1 MTRAEE
7 NVSQTSLH
15 HARLDWNEAG
25 TPVSSEFGDVY
36 FSNDNGLSET
46 RYVFLQQNRLPARFS
61 HHDSDNFV
69 IGETGF
75 GTGLNF
81 LATMAA
87 FLEQGSDP
95 ERCARLHFISFE
107 KYPLTQADLGKAL
120 GAWPE
125 LASLS
130 QALIEQW
137 PLPIEGCHRLQF
149 AEGRVRLDLWFG
161 DIKDTL
167 PLVPQGPHGLVDAWY
182 LDGFSPA
189 KNPEMWTQ
197 ELFDGLARLAR
208 PAATISTFTCAGF
221 VRRGLIAAGFGAKKV
236 KGHGSKREMLAGM
249 REGKMP
255 EPTIA
260 PWYARTEANSTGEV
274 LIIGGGIASAMAAL
288 SLVERGRAVTLL
300 CEGDEPATG
309 ASGNR
314 QGALYPLLN
323 GEHDALSRF
332 YALAFGY
339 ARNRLLALAR
349 HHAIAFGLGE
359 DSDKGSQGGVVQLG
373 YDDKS
378 AAKLAKM
385 SQGPF
390 PPALMRPLDAAEV
403 EQRSGLPCGHGGVI
417 YPLGGWLCP
426 ADLTRAA
433 LAEAQATGLLRLEY
447 GAEITALSELEG
459 GWRVESREGRHWQAP
474 TLVVAAG
481 HQLPALLPF
490 AELPLYPVRG
500 QVSHVPTTASL
511 SRLKTVLCYDGYLT
525 PAHNGAHC
533 IGASY
538 GRNQSGTDYSP
549 EEQAQ
554 NQSRLQACL
563 PEAVWPSEVDVSGG
577 EARVG
582 VRCASRDH
590 LPVAGPVVRLAQLE
604 EHYAHLR
611 TRQADAAPLPLHPG
625 LFVLGA
631 LGSRGLCSAP
641 LCGEL
646 VASEICGD
654 PLPLPTDLLEALHPA
669 RYWVRKLL
677 KGKPLRG

>member
-1 MTRAEE
+1 M
-7 NVSQTSLH
+7 SQTSLH

-46 RYVFLQQNRLPARFS
+46 RYVFLQQNRLPERFS
-61 HHDSDNFV
+61 HHDSDSFV

-81 LATMAA
+81 LATMAV
-87 FLEQGSDP
+87 FLEQAPLSGNGS
-95 ERCARLHFISFE
+95 RLHFISVE
-107 KYPLTQADLGKAL
+107 KYPLTQADLRKAL
-120 GAWPE
+120 AAWPE
-125 LASLS
+125 LAPLS
-130 QALIEQW
+130 QPLIDQW
-137 PLPIEGCHRLQF
+137 PLPVSGCHRLLF
-149 AEGRVRLDLWFG
+149 ADGRIRLDLWFG
-161 DIKDTL
+161 DIKEML
-167 PLVPQGPHGLVDAWY
+167 PQVPHPATGLVDAWY

-197 ELFDGLARLAR
+197 DLFDDLARLAR
-208 PAATISTFTCAGF
+208 PDATLSTFTCAGF
-221 VRRGLIAAGFGAKKV
+221 VRRGLIAAGFAMKKV
-236 KGHGSKREMLAGM
+236 KGHGSKREMLAGV
-249 REGKMP
+249 REGKVP
-255 EPTIA
+255 QQSIA
-260 PWYARTEANSTGEV
+260 PWYARPTGREGEV
-274 LIIGGGIASAMAAL
+274 LIIGGGIASAMTAL
-288 SLVERGRAVTLL
+288 SLVERGRHVTLL
-300 CEGDEPATG
+300 CEDGAPASG

-332 YALAFGY
+332 YSLAFGF
-339 ARNRLLALAR
+339 ARNRLLALAK
-349 HHAIAFGLGE
+349 HHPVAFSLC
-359 DSDKGSQGGVVQLG
+359 GVTQLG

-390 PPALMRPLDAAEV
+390 PPELMHPLSAAEV
-403 EQRSGLPCGHGGVI
+403 EQVVGLPCDADGVS

-433 LAEAQATGLLRLEY
+433 IREAQASGRLEVVFNAAVTRI
-447 GAEITALSELEG
+447 AEEAD
-459 GWRVESREGRHWQAP
+459 GWHLESRDGRQWRAP
-474 TLVVAAG
+474 NLVVAAG

-500 QVSHVPTTASL
+500 QVSHVPTTAGL
-511 SRLKTVLCYDGYLT
+511 SQLKTVLCYDGYLT

-538 GRNQSGTDYSP
+538 GRNQTDLAYRTD
-549 EEQAQ
+549 EQEQ
-554 NQSRLQACL
+554 NRARLQACV
-563 PEAVWPSEVDVSGG
+563 PQQRWPAEVDVSGAQ
-577 EARVG
+577 ARIG

-590 LPVAGPVVRLAQLE
+590 LPVAGPVARLAAL
-604 EHYAHLR
+604 
-611 TRQADAAPLPLHPG
+611 ADHDVHAPADQQSALPLHAG
-625 LFVLGA
+625 LYVLGA

-654 PLPLPTDLLEALHPA
+654 PLPLAADLLEALHPA
-669 RYWVRKLL
+669 RYWVRRLRR
-677 KGKPLRG
+677 GKPLRD

>member
-1 MTRAEE
+1 M
-7 NVSQTSLH
+7 SQTSLH

-46 RYVFLQQNRLPARFS
+46 RYVFLQQNRLPERFS
-61 HHDSDNFV
+61 HHDSDSFV

-87 FLEQGSDP
+87 FLEQAPLSGNGS
-95 ERCARLHFISFE
+95 RLHFISVE
-107 KYPLTQADLGKAL
+107 KYPLTQADLRKAL
-120 GAWPE
+120 AAWPE
-125 LASLS
+125 LAPLS
-130 QALIEQW
+130 QPLIDQW
-137 PLPIEGCHRLQF
+137 PLPVSGCHRLLF
-149 AEGRVRLDLWFG
+149 ADGRIRLDLWFG
-161 DIKDTL
+161 DIKEML
-167 PLVPQGPHGLVDAWY
+167 PQVPHPATGLVDAWY

-197 ELFDGLARLAR
+197 DLFDDLARLAR
-208 PAATISTFTCAGF
+208 PDATLSTFTCAGF
-221 VRRGLIAAGFGAKKV
+221 VRRGLIAAGFAMKKV
-236 KGHGSKREMLAGM
+236 KGHGSKREMLAGV
-249 REGKMP
+249 REGKVP
-255 EPTIA
+255 QQSIA
-260 PWYARTEANSTGEV
+260 PWYARPAGREGEV
-274 LIIGGGIASAMAAL
+274 LLIGGGIASAMTAL
-288 SLVERGRAVTLL
+288 SLVERGRHVTLL
-300 CEGDEPATG
+300 CEDGEPASG

-332 YALAFGY
+332 YSLAFGF
-339 ARNRLLALAR
+339 ARNRLLALAK
-349 HHAIAFGLGE
+349 HHPVAFSLC
-359 DSDKGSQGGVVQLG
+359 GVTQLG

-390 PPALMRPLDAAEV
+390 PPELMHPLSAAEV
-403 EQRSGLPCGHGGVI
+403 EQVVGLPCDADGVS

-433 LAEAQATGLLRLEY
+433 IREAQASGRLEVVFNAAATHI
-447 GAEITALSELEG
+447 AEQDG
-459 GWRVESREGRHWQAP
+459 GWRVESRDGRQWRAP
-474 TLVVAAG
+474 NLVVAAG

-500 QVSHVPTTASL
+500 QVSHVPTTAGL
-511 SRLKTVLCYDGYLT
+511 SQLKTVLCYDGYLT

-538 GRNQSGTDYSP
+538 GRNQTDLAYRAD
-549 EEQAQ
+549 EQDQ
-554 NQSRLQACL
+554 NRARMQACV
-563 PEAVWPSEVDVSGG
+563 PQQRWPAEVDVSGAQ
-577 EARVG
+577 ARIG

-590 LPVAGPVVRLAQLE
+590 LPVAGPVARLAAL
-604 EHYAHLR
+604 
-611 TRQADAAPLPLHPG
+611 ADHDVNAPADQQSALPLHAG
-625 LFVLGA
+625 LYVLGA

-646 VASEICGD
+646 VASEICGE
-654 PLPLPTDLLEALHPA
+654 PLPLAADLLEALHPA
-669 RYWVRKLL
+669 RYWVRRLRR
-677 KGKPLRG
+677 GKPLRD

>member
-46 RYVFLQQNRLPARFS
+46 RYVFLQQNRLPERFS
-61 HHDSDNFV
+61 HHDSDSFV

-87 FLEQGSDP
+87 FLEQAPLSGNGS
-95 ERCARLHFISFE
+95 RLHFISVE
-107 KYPLTQADLGKAL
+107 KYPLTQADLRKAL
-120 GAWPE
+120 AAWPE
-125 LASLS
+125 LAPLS
-130 QALIEQW
+130 QPLIDQW
-137 PLPIEGCHRLQF
+137 PLPVSGCHRLLF
-149 AEGRVRLDLWFG
+149 ADGRIRLDLWFG
-161 DIKDTL
+161 DIKEML
-167 PLVPQGPHGLVDAWY
+167 PQVPHPATGLVDAWY

-197 ELFDGLARLAR
+197 DLFDDLARLAR
-208 PAATISTFTCAGF
+208 PDATLSTFTCAGF
-221 VRRGLIAAGFGAKKV
+221 VRRGLIAAGFAMKKV
-236 KGHGSKREMLAGM
+236 KGHGSKREMLAGV
-249 REGKMP
+249 REGKVP
-255 EPTIA
+255 QQSIA
-260 PWYARTEANSTGEV
+260 PWYARPAGREGEV
-274 LIIGGGIASAMAAL
+274 LIIGGGIASAMTAL
-288 SLVERGRAVTLL
+288 SLVERGRHVTLL
-300 CEGDEPATG
+300 CEDGEPASG

-332 YALAFGY
+332 YSLAFGF
-339 ARNRLLALAR
+339 ARNRLLALAK
-349 HHAIAFGLGE
+349 HHPVAFSLC
-359 DSDKGSQGGVVQLG
+359 GVTQLG

-390 PPALMRPLDAAEV
+390 PPELMHPLSAAEV
-403 EQRSGLPCGHGGVI
+403 EQVVGLPCDADGVS

-433 LAEAQATGLLRLEY
+433 IREAQASGRLEVVFNAAVNRI
-447 GAEITALSELEG
+447 AEEVD
-459 GWRVESREGRHWQAP
+459 GWRVESQDGRAWQAP
-474 TLVVAAG
+474 NLVVAAG
-481 HQLPALLPF
+481 HKLPALLPF

-500 QVSHVPTTASL
+500 QVSHVPTTARL
-511 SRLKTVLCYDGYLT
+511 SQLRTVLCYDGYLT

-538 GRNQSGTDYSP
+538 GRNQTDLAYRAD
-549 EEQAQ
+549 EQDQ
-554 NQSRLQACL
+554 NRARLQACV
-563 PEAVWPSEVDVSGG
+563 PQQRWPAEVDVSGAQ
-577 EARVG
+577 ARVG

-590 LPVAGPVVRLAQLE
+590 LPVAGPVVRLAALVD
-604 EHYAHLR
+604 HDVNAP
-611 TRQADAAPLPLHPG
+611 ADQQSALPLHAG
-625 LFVLGA
+625 LYVLGA

-654 PLPLPTDLLEALHPA
+654 PLPLAADLLEALHPA
-669 RYWVRKLL
+669 RYWVRRLRR
-677 KGKPLRG
+677 GKPLRD

>member
-1 MTRAEE
+1 M
-7 NVSQTSLH
+7 SQTSLH

-46 RYVFLQQNRLPARFS
+46 RYVFLQQNRLPERFS
-61 HHDSDNFV
+61 HHDSDSFV

-87 FLEQGSDP
+87 FLEQAPLSGNGS
-95 ERCARLHFISFE
+95 RLHFISVE
-107 KYPLTQADLGKAL
+107 KYPLTQADLRKAL
-120 GAWPE
+120 AAWPE
-125 LASLS
+125 LAPLS
-130 QALIEQW
+130 QPLIDQW
-137 PLPIEGCHRLQF
+137 PLPVSGCHRLLF
-149 AEGRVRLDLWFG
+149 ADGRIRLDLWFG
-161 DIKDTL
+161 DIKEML
-167 PLVPQGPHGLVDAWY
+167 PQVPHPATGLVDAWY

-197 ELFDGLARLAR
+197 DLFDDLARLAR
-208 PAATISTFTCAGF
+208 PDATLSTFTCAGF
-221 VRRGLIAAGFGAKKV
+221 VRRGLIAAGFAMKKV
-236 KGHGSKREMLAGM
+236 KGHGSKREMLAGV
-249 REGKMP
+249 REGKVP
-255 EPTIA
+255 QQSIA
-260 PWYARTEANSTGEV
+260 PWYARPAGREGEV
-274 LIIGGGIASAMAAL
+274 LIIGGGIASAMTAL
-288 SLVERGRAVTLL
+288 SLVERGRHVTLL
-300 CEGDEPATG
+300 CEDGEPASG

-332 YALAFGY
+332 YSLAFGF
-339 ARNRLLALAR
+339 ARNRLLALAK
-349 HHAIAFGLGE
+349 HHPVAFSLC
-359 DSDKGSQGGVVQLG
+359 GVTQLG

-390 PPALMRPLDAAEV
+390 PPELMHPLSAAEV
-403 EQRSGLPCGHGGVI
+403 EQVVGLPCDADGVS

-433 LAEAQATGLLRLEY
+433 IREAQASGRLEVVFNAAATHI
-447 GAEITALSELEG
+447 AEQDG
-459 GWRVESREGRHWQAP
+459 GWRVESRDGRQWRAP
-474 TLVVAAG
+474 NLVVAAG

-500 QVSHVPTTASL
+500 QVSHVPTTAGL
-511 SRLKTVLCYDGYLT
+511 SQLKTVLCYDGYLT

-538 GRNQSGTDYSP
+538 GRNQTDLAYRTD
-549 EEQAQ
+549 EQEQ
-554 NQSRLQACL
+554 NRARLQACV
-563 PEAVWPSEVDVSGG
+563 PQQRWPAEVDVSGAQ
-577 EARVG
+577 ARVG

-590 LPVAGPVVRLAQLE
+590 LPVAGPVARLAAL
-604 EHYAHLR
+604 
-611 TRQADAAPLPLHPG
+611 ADHDVNAPADQQSALPLHAG
-625 LFVLGA
+625 LYVLGA

-646 VASEICGD
+646 VASEICGE
-654 PLPLPTDLLEALHPA
+654 PLPLAADLLEALHPA

-677 KGKPLRG
+677 KGKALA

>member
-1 MTRAEE
+1 M
-7 NVSQTSLH
+7 SQTSLH

-46 RYVFLQQNRLPARFS
+46 RYVFLQQNRLPERFS
-61 HHDSDNFV
+61 HHDSDSFV

-87 FLEQGSDP
+87 FLEQAPLSGNGS
-95 ERCARLHFISFE
+95 RLHFISVE
-107 KYPLTQADLGKAL
+107 KYPLTQADLRKAL
-120 GAWPE
+120 AAWPE
-125 LASLS
+125 LAPLS
-130 QALIEQW
+130 QDLIDQW
-137 PLPIEGCHRLQF
+137 PLPVSGCHRLLF
-149 AEGRVRLDLWFG
+149 ADGRIRLDLWFG
-161 DIKDTL
+161 DIKEML
-167 PLVPQGPHGLVDAWY
+167 PQVPHPATGLVDAWY

-197 ELFDGLARLAR
+197 DLFDDLARLAR
-208 PAATISTFTCAGF
+208 PDATLSTFTCAGF
-221 VRRGLIAAGFGAKKV
+221 VRRGLIAAGFAMKKV
-236 KGHGSKREMLAGM
+236 KGHGSKREMLAGV
-249 REGKMP
+249 REGKVP
-255 EPTIA
+255 QQSIA
-260 PWYARTEANSTGEV
+260 PWYARPTGREGEV
-274 LIIGGGIASAMAAL
+274 LIIGGGIASAMTAL
-288 SLVERGRAVTLL
+288 SLVERGRHVTLL
-300 CEGDEPATG
+300 CEDGEPASG

-332 YALAFGY
+332 YSLAFGF
-339 ARNRLLALAR
+339 ARNRLLALAK
-349 HHAIAFGLGE
+349 HHPVAFSLC
-359 DSDKGSQGGVVQLG
+359 GVTQLG

-390 PPALMRPLDAAEV
+390 PPELMHPLSAAEV
-403 EQRSGLPCGHGGVI
+403 EQVVGLPCDADGVS

-433 LAEAQATGLLRLEY
+433 IREAQASGRLEVVFNAAVTRI
-447 GAEITALSELEG
+447 AEEAD
-459 GWRVESREGRHWQAP
+459 GWHLESRDGRAWQAP
-474 TLVVAAG
+474 NLVVTAG
-481 HQLPALLPF
+481 HKLPALLPF

-500 QVSHVPTTASL
+500 QVSHVPTTAGL
-511 SRLKTVLCYDGYLT
+511 SQLKTVLCYDGYLT

-538 GRNQSGTDYSP
+538 GRNQTDLAYRAD
-549 EEQAQ
+549 EQDQ
-554 NQSRLQACL
+554 NRARLQACV
-563 PEAVWPSEVDVSGG
+563 PQQRWPAEVDVSGAQ
-577 EARVG
+577 ARIG

-590 LPVAGPVVRLAQLE
+590 LPVAGPVARLAAL
-604 EHYAHLR
+604 
-611 TRQADAAPLPLHPG
+611 ADHDVHAPADQQSALPLHAG
-625 LFVLGA
+625 LYVLGA

-654 PLPLPTDLLEALHPA
+654 PLPLAADLLEALHPA
-669 RYWVRKLL
+669 RYWVRRLRR
-677 KGKPLRG
+677 GKPLRD

>member
-46 RYVFLQQNRLPARFS
+46 RYVFLQQNRLPERFS
-61 HHDSDNFV
+61 HHDSDSFV

-87 FLEQGSDP
+87 FLEQAPLSGNGS
-95 ERCARLHFISFE
+95 RLHFISVE
-107 KYPLTQADLGKAL
+107 KYPLTQADLRKAL
-120 GAWPE
+120 AAWPE
-125 LASLS
+125 LAPLS
-130 QALIEQW
+130 QPLIDQW
-137 PLPIEGCHRLQF
+137 PLPVSGCHRLLF
-149 AEGRVRLDLWFG
+149 ADGRIRLDLWFG
-161 DIKDTL
+161 DIKEML
-167 PLVPQGPHGLVDAWY
+167 PQVPHPATGLVDAWY

-197 ELFDGLARLAR
+197 DLFDDLARLAR
-208 PAATISTFTCAGF
+208 PDATLSTFTCAGF
-221 VRRGLIAAGFGAKKV
+221 VRRGLIAAGFAMKKV
-236 KGHGSKREMLAGM
+236 KGHGSKREMLAGV
-249 REGKMP
+249 REGKVP
-255 EPTIA
+255 QQSIA
-260 PWYARTEANSTGEV
+260 PWYARPAGREGEV
-274 LIIGGGIASAMAAL
+274 LLIGGGIASAMTAL
-288 SLVERGRAVTLL
+288 SLVERGRHVTLL
-300 CEGDEPATG
+300 CEDGEPASG

-332 YALAFGY
+332 YSLAFGF
-339 ARNRLLALAR
+339 ARNRLLALAK
-349 HHAIAFGLGE
+349 HHPVAFSLC
-359 DSDKGSQGGVVQLG
+359 GVTQLG

-390 PPALMRPLDAAEV
+390 PPELMHPLSAAEV
-403 EQRSGLPCGHGGVI
+403 EQVVGLPCDADGVS

-433 LAEAQATGLLRLEY
+433 IREAQASGRLEVVFNATVTRI
-447 GAEITALSELEG
+447 AEEAD
-459 GWRVESREGRHWQAP
+459 GWHLESRDGRQWHAP
-474 TLVVAAG
+474 NLVVAAG
-481 HQLPALLPF
+481 HQLPTLLPF

-500 QVSHVPTTASL
+500 QVSHVPTTAGL
-511 SRLKTVLCYDGYLT
+511 SQLKSVLCYDGYLT

-538 GRNQSGTDYSP
+538 GRNQTDLAYRTD
-549 EEQAQ
+549 EQEQ
-554 NQSRLQACL
+554 NRARLQACV
-563 PEAVWPSEVDVSGG
+563 PQQRWPAEVDVSSAQ
-577 EARVG
+577 ARIG

-590 LPVAGPVVRLAQLE
+590 LPVAGPVARLAAL
-604 EHYAHLR
+604 
-611 TRQADAAPLPLHPG
+611 ADHDVNASADQQSALPLHSG
-625 LFVLGA
+625 LYVLGA

-654 PLPLPTDLLEALHPA
+654 PLPLASDLLEALHPA
-669 RYWVRKLL
+669 RYWVRRLRR
-677 KGKPLRG
+677 GKPLRD

>member
-1 MTRAEE
+1 
-7 NVSQTSLH
+7 
-15 HARLDWNEAG
+15 LDWNEAG

-46 RYVFLQQNRLPARFS
+46 CYVFLQQNRLPERFS
-61 HHDSDNFV
+61 HHDSDSFV

-87 FLEQGSDP
+87 FLEQAPLSGNGS
-95 ERCARLHFISFE
+95 RLHFISVE
-107 KYPLTQADLGKAL
+107 KYPLTQADLCKAL
-120 GAWPE
+120 AAWPE
-125 LASLS
+125 LSHLS
-130 QALIEQW
+130 QDLIDQW
-137 PLPIEGCHRLQF
+137 PLPVSGCHRLLF
-149 AEGRVRLDLWFG
+149 ADGRIRLDLWFG
-161 DIKDTL
+161 DIKEML
-167 PLVPQGPHGLVDAWY
+167 PQVPHPATGLVDAWY

-197 ELFDGLARLAR
+197 DLFDDLARLAR
-208 PAATISTFTCAGF
+208 PDATLSTFTCAGF
-221 VRRGLIAAGFGAKKV
+221 VRRGLIAAGFAMKKV
-236 KGHGSKREMLAGM
+236 KGHGSKREMLAGV
-249 REGKMP
+249 REGKVP
-255 EPTIA
+255 QQSIA
-260 PWYARTEANSTGEV
+260 PWYARPAGREGEV
-274 LIIGGGIASAMAAL
+274 LIIGGGIASAMTAL
-288 SLVERGRAVTLL
+288 SLVERGRHVTLL
-300 CEGDEPATG
+300 CEDGEPASG

-332 YALAFGY
+332 YSLAFGF
-339 ARNRLLALAR
+339 ARNRLLALAK
-349 HHAIAFGLGE
+349 HHPVAFSLC
-359 DSDKGSQGGVVQLG
+359 GVTQLG

-390 PPALMRPLDAAEV
+390 PPELMHPLSAAEV
-403 EQRSGLPCGHGGVI
+403 EQVVGLPCDADGVS

-433 LAEAQATGLLRLEY
+433 IREAQASGRLEVVFNAAATHI
-447 GAEITALSELEG
+447 AEQDG
-459 GWRVESREGRHWQAP
+459 GWRVESRDGRQWHAP
-474 TLVVAAG
+474 NLVVAAG
-481 HQLPALLPF
+481 HQLPTLLPF

-500 QVSHVPTTASL
+500 QVSHVPTTAGL
-511 SRLKTVLCYDGYLT
+511 SQLKTVLCYDGYLT

-538 GRNQSGTDYSP
+538 GRNQTDLAYRTD
-549 EEQAQ
+549 EQEQ
-554 NQSRLQACL
+554 NRARLQACV
-563 PEAVWPSEVDVSGG
+563 PQQRWPAEVDVSGAQ
-577 EARVG
+577 ARVG

-590 LPVAGPVVRLAQLE
+590 LPVAGPVARLAAL
-604 EHYAHLR
+604 
-611 TRQADAAPLPLHPG
+611 ADHDVNAPADQQSALPLHAG
-625 LFVLGA
+625 LYVLGA

-654 PLPLPTDLLEALHPA
+654 PLPLAADLLEALHPA
-669 RYWVRKLL
+669 RYWVRRLRR
-677 KGKPLRG
+677 GKPLRD

>member
-25 TPVSSEFGDVY
+25 TPVSSDFGDVY

-61 HHDSDNFV
+61 HHDSDSFV

-87 FLEQGSDP
+87 FLEQAPQTGNGA
-95 ERCARLHFISFE
+95 CLHFISFE
-107 KYPLTQADLGKAL
+107 KYPLTQRDLSKAL
-120 GAWPE
+120 AAWPE
-125 LASLS
+125 LAPLS
-130 QALIEQW
+130 QDLIAQW
-137 PLPIEGCHRLQF
+137 PQPVQGCHRLQF
-149 AEGRVRLDLWFG
+149 AKGRIRLDLWFG
-161 DIKDTL
+161 DIKEML
-167 PLVPQGPHGLVDAWY
+167 PQVPHQEGGLVDAWY

-197 ELFDGLARLAR
+197 ALFDGLARLAR
-208 PAATISTFTCAGF
+208 PDASIATFTCAGF
-221 VRRGLIAAGFGAKKV
+221 VRRGLIAAGFAMKKV
-236 KGHGSKREMLAGM
+236 KGHGSKREMLIGD
-249 REGKMP
+249 RTDKQP
-255 EPTIA
+255 VQTIA
-260 PWYARTEANSTGEV
+260 PWYARPAGPDGEV
-274 LIIGGGIASAMAAL
+274 LIIGGGIASAMTAL
-288 SLVERGRAVTLL
+288 SLVERGRKVTLL
-300 CEGDEPATG
+300 CEGREPATG

-332 YALAFGY
+332 YSLAFGY
-339 ARNRLLALAR
+339 ARQRLLALAER
-349 HHAIAFGLGE
+349 HPIAFGLC
-359 DSDKGSQGGVVQLG
+359 GVVQLG

-378 AAKLAKM
+378 SAKLAKM
-385 SQGPF
+385 GQGPF
-390 PPALMRPLDAAEV
+390 PPELMHSLSATEAE
-403 EQRSGLPCGHGGVI
+403 RIAGLPSGHGGVS

-433 LAEAQATGLLRLEY
+433 IREAQASGLLQVEY
-447 GAEITALSELEG
+447 DTPITTIDERAD
-459 GWRVESREGRHWQAP
+459 GWRVESDTRRHWQAP

-525 PAHNGAHC
+525 PAHNHQHC

-538 GRNQSGTDYSP
+538 GRNQNSLEFRA
-549 EEQAQ
+549 EEQQQ
-554 NQSRLQACL
+554 NQARLQACL
-563 PEAVWPSEVDVSGG
+563 PDQSWPAEVDISGN

-590 LPVAGPVVRLAQLE
+590 LPVVGPIARLANLADHYVQLQ
-604 EHYAHLR
+604 R
-611 TRQADAAPLPLHPG
+611 DQQNAAPLPLHPG
-625 LFVLGA
+625 LYVLGA

-646 VASEICGD
+646 LASEICGD
-654 PLPLPTDLLEALHPA
+654 PLPLSADLLEALHPA

-677 KGKPLRG
+677 KGKPLN

>member
-25 TPVSSEFGDVY
+25 TPVSSDFGDVY

-61 HHDSDNFV
+61 HHDSDSFV

-87 FLEQGSDP
+87 FLEQAPQSGNGS
-95 ERCARLHFISFE
+95 RLHFISFE
-107 KYPLTQADLGKAL
+107 KYPLTQRDLSKAL
-120 GAWPE
+120 AAWPE
-125 LASLS
+125 LAPLS
-130 QALIEQW
+130 QDLIAQW
-137 PLPIEGCHRLQF
+137 PQPVQGCHRLQF
-149 AEGRVRLDLWFG
+149 AKGRIRLDLWFG
-161 DIKDTL
+161 DIKEML
-167 PLVPQGPHGLVDAWY
+167 PQVPHREGGLVDAWY

-197 ELFDGLARLAR
+197 ALFDGLARLAR
-208 PAATISTFTCAGF
+208 PDASIATFTCAGF
-221 VRRGLIAAGFGAKKV
+221 VRRGLIAAGFAMKKV
-236 KGHGSKREMLAGM
+236 KGHGSKREMLIGD
-249 REGKMP
+249 RTDKQP
-255 EPTIA
+255 VQTIA
-260 PWYARTEANSTGEV
+260 PWYARPAGPDGEV
-274 LIIGGGIASAMAAL
+274 LIIGGGIASAMTAL
-288 SLVERGRAVTLL
+288 SLVERGRRVTLL
-300 CEGDEPATG
+300 CEGREPATG

-332 YALAFGY
+332 YSLAFGY
-339 ARNRLLALAR
+339 ARQRLLALAER
-349 HHAIAFGLGE
+349 HPIAFDLC
-359 DSDKGSQGGVVQLG
+359 GVVQLG

-378 AAKLAKM
+378 SAKLAKM
-385 SQGPF
+385 GQGPF
-390 PPALMRPLDAAEV
+390 PPELMHSLSATEAE
-403 EQRSGLPCGHGGVI
+403 RIAGLPSGHGGVS

-433 LAEAQATGLLRLEY
+433 IREAQASGLLQVEY
-447 GAEITALSELEG
+447 DTPITTIDERAD
-459 GWRVESREGRHWQAP
+459 GWRVESDTGRQWQAP

-525 PAHNGAHC
+525 PAHNHQHC

-538 GRNQSGTDYSP
+538 GRNQNSLEFRA
-549 EEQAQ
+549 EEQQQ
-554 NQSRLQACL
+554 NQARLQACL
-563 PEAVWPSEVDVSGG
+563 PDQSWPAEVDISGN

-590 LPVAGPVVRLAQLE
+590 LPVVGPIARLANLTD
-604 EHYAHLR
+604 HYAQLQR
-611 TRQADAAPLPLHPG
+611 DQQNAAPLPLHPG
-625 LFVLGA
+625 LYVLGA

-646 VASEICGD
+646 LASEICGD
-654 PLPLPTDLLEALHPA
+654 PLPLSADLLEALHPA

-677 KGKPLRG
+677 KGKPLN

>member
-1 MTRAEE
+1 M
-7 NVSQTSLH
+7 SQTSLH

-46 RYVFLQQNRLPARFS
+46 RYVFLQQNRLPERFS
-61 HHDSDNFV
+61 HHDSDSFV

-81 LATMAA
+81 LATMAV
-87 FLEQGSDP
+87 FLEQAPLSGNGS
-95 ERCARLHFISFE
+95 RLHFISVE
-107 KYPLTQADLGKAL
+107 KYPLTQADLRKAL
-120 GAWPE
+120 AAWPE
-125 LASLS
+125 LAPLS
-130 QALIEQW
+130 QPLIDQW
-137 PLPIEGCHRLQF
+137 PLPVSGCHRLLF
-149 AEGRVRLDLWFG
+149 ADGRIRLDLWFG
-161 DIKDTL
+161 GIKEML
-167 PLVPQGPHGLVDAWY
+167 PQVPHPATGLVDAWY

-197 ELFDGLARLAR
+197 DLFDDLARLAR
-208 PAATISTFTCAGF
+208 PDATLSTFTCAGF
-221 VRRGLIAAGFGAKKV
+221 VRRGLIAAGFAMKKV
-236 KGHGSKREMLAGM
+236 KGHGSKREMLAGV
-249 REGKMP
+249 REGKVP
-255 EPTIA
+255 QQSIA
-260 PWYARTEANSTGEV
+260 PWYARPAGREGEV
-274 LIIGGGIASAMAAL
+274 LIIGGGIASAMTAL
-288 SLVERGRAVTLL
+288 SLVERGRHVTLL
-300 CEGDEPATG
+300 CENGEPASG

-332 YALAFGY
+332 YSLAFGF
-339 ARNRLLALAR
+339 ARNRLLALAK
-349 HHAIAFGLGE
+349 HHPVAFSLC
-359 DSDKGSQGGVVQLG
+359 GVTQLG

-390 PPALMRPLDAAEV
+390 PPELMHPLSAAEV
-403 EQRSGLPCGHGGVI
+403 EQVVGLPCDADGVS

-433 LAEAQATGLLRLEY
+433 IREAQASRRLEVVFNAAVTRI
-447 GAEITALSELEG
+447 AEEDG
-459 GWRVESREGRHWQAP
+459 GWHLESRDGRQWHAP
-474 TLVVAAG
+474 NLVVAAG
-481 HQLPALLPF
+481 HQLPTLLPF

-511 SRLKTVLCYDGYLT
+511 SQLKTVLCYDGYLT

-538 GRNQSGTDYSP
+538 GRNQTDLAYRAD
-549 EEQAQ
+549 EQDQ
-554 NQSRLQACL
+554 NRARLQACV
-563 PEAVWPSEVDVSGG
+563 PQQRWPAEVDVSGAQ
-577 EARVG
+577 ARIG
-582 VRCASRDH
+582 VRSASRDH
-590 LPVAGPVVRLAQLE
+590 LPVAGPVARLAAL
-604 EHYAHLR
+604 
-611 TRQADAAPLPLHPG
+611 ADHDVHAPADQQSALPLHAG
-625 LFVLGA
+625 LYVLGA

-654 PLPLPTDLLEALHPA
+654 PLPLAADLLEALHPA
-669 RYWVRKLL
+669 RYWVRRLRR
-677 KGKPLRG
+677 GKPLRD

>member
-61 HHDSDNFV
+61 HHDSDIFV

-87 FLEQGSDP
+87 FLEQAPQSGNG
-95 ERCARLHFISFE
+95 ARLHFISFE
-107 KYPLTQADLGKAL
+107 KYPLTREDLRKAL
-120 GAWPE
+120 AAWPE
-125 LASLS
+125 LATFS
-130 QALIEQW
+130 QPLIAQW
-137 PLPIEGCHRLQF
+137 PLPVAGCHRLLF
-149 AEGRVRLDLWFG
+149 AGGRIRLDLWFG
-161 DIKDTL
+161 DIKEML
-167 PLVPQGPHGLVDAWY
+167 PQVPHPVDGLVDAWY

-208 PAATISTFTCAGF
+208 PHATIATFTCAGF
-221 VRRGLIAAGFGAKKV
+221 VRRGLIAAGFAMQKV
-236 KGHGSKREMLAGM
+236 KGHGSKREMLAGE
-249 REGKMP
+249 RAEKQP
-255 EPTIA
+255 QQTIA
-260 PWYARTEANSTGEV
+260 PWYARPAGRAGEV
-274 LIIGGGIASAMAAL
+274 LLIGGGIASAMTAL
-288 SLVERGRAVTLL
+288 SLVERGRRVTLL
-300 CEGDEPATG
+300 CQDGEPATG

-332 YALAFGY
+332 YSLAFGF
-339 ARNRLLALAR
+339 ARSRLLALAER
-349 HHAIAFGLGE
+349 HPVAFSLC
-359 DSDKGSQGGVVQLG
+359 GVTQLG

-385 SQGPF
+385 AQGPF
-390 PPALMRPLDAAEV
+390 PPELMQVLSEPEV
-403 EQRSGLPCGHGGVI
+403 EQVVGLPCGHGGVS
-417 YPLGGWLCP
+417 YPQGGWLCP

-433 LAEAQATGLLRLEY
+433 IKEAQASGLLEVVFNTEVIAM
-447 GAEITALSELEG
+447 AEQAD
-459 GWRVESREGRHWQAP
+459 GWLIESRDGRRWQAP
-474 TLVVAAG
+474 NLVVAAG
-481 HQLPALLPF
+481 HQLPALIPF

-500 QVSHVPTTASL
+500 QVSHVPTSASL
-511 SRLKTVLCYDGYLT
+511 SKLNTVLCYDGYLT
-525 PAHNGAHC
+525 PAHDDHHC

-538 GRNQSGTDYSP
+538 GRNQTDLGFRAD
-549 EEQAQ
+549 EQAQ
-554 NQSRLQACL
+554 NQARLQACL
-563 PEAVWPSEVDVSGG
+563 PQQAWPAEVDVSGNQ
-577 EARVG
+577 ARVG
-582 VRCASRDH
+582 MRSASRDH
-590 LPVAGPVVRLAQLE
+590 LPVVGPVACLANLADHYVRLQGD
-604 EHYAHLR
+604 
-611 TRQADAAPLPLHPG
+611 QQNAAPLPLHPG
-625 LFVLGA
+625 LYVLGA

-646 VASEICGD
+646 LASEICGD
-654 PLPLPTDLLEALHPA
+654 PLPLAADLLEALHPA

-677 KGKPLRG
+677 KGKPLQ

>member
-1 MTRAEE
+1 M
-7 NVSQTSLH
+7 SQTSLH

-46 RYVFLQQNRLPARFS
+46 RYVFLQQNRLPERFS
-61 HHDSDNFV
+61 HHDSDSFV

-81 LATMAA
+81 LATMSA
-87 FLEQGSDP
+87 FLEQAPLSGNGS
-95 ERCARLHFISFE
+95 RLHFISVE
-107 KYPLTQADLGKAL
+107 KYPLTQADLRKAL
-120 GAWPE
+120 AAWPE
-125 LASLS
+125 LAPLS
-130 QALIEQW
+130 QPLIDQW
-137 PLPIEGCHRLQF
+137 PLPVSGCHRLLF
-149 AEGRVRLDLWFG
+149 ADGRIRLDLWFG
-161 DIKDTL
+161 DIKEML
-167 PLVPQGPHGLVDAWY
+167 PQVPHPATGLVDAWY

-197 ELFDGLARLAR
+197 DLFDDLARLAR
-208 PAATISTFTCAGF
+208 PDATLSTFTCAGF
-221 VRRGLIAAGFGAKKV
+221 VRRGLIAAGFAMKKV
-236 KGHGSKREMLAGM
+236 KGHGSKREMLAGV
-249 REGKMP
+249 REGKVP
-255 EPTIA
+255 QQSIA
-260 PWYARTEANSTGEV
+260 PWYARPTGREGEV
-274 LIIGGGIASAMAAL
+274 LIIGGGIASAMTAL
-288 SLVERGRAVTLL
+288 SLVERGRHVTLL
-300 CEGDEPATG
+300 CEDGEPASG

-332 YALAFGY
+332 YSLAFGF
-339 ARNRLLALAR
+339 ARNRLLALAK
-349 HHAIAFGLGE
+349 HHPVAFSLC
-359 DSDKGSQGGVVQLG
+359 GVTQLG

-390 PPALMRPLDAAEV
+390 PPELMHPLSAVEV
-403 EQRSGLPCGHGGVI
+403 EQVVGLPCDADGVS

-433 LAEAQATGLLRLEY
+433 IREAQASGRLEVVFNAAVTRI
-447 GAEITALSELEG
+447 AEEVD
-459 GWRVESREGRHWQAP
+459 GWRVESQDGRAWQAP
-474 TLVVAAG
+474 NLVVAAG
-481 HQLPALLPF
+481 HKLPALLPF

-500 QVSHVPTTASL
+500 QVSHVPTTARL
-511 SRLKTVLCYDGYLT
+511 SQLRTVLCYDGYLT

-538 GRNQSGTDYSP
+538 GRNQTDLAYRAD
-549 EEQAQ
+549 EQEQ
-554 NQSRLQACL
+554 NRARLQACV
-563 PEAVWPSEVDVSGG
+563 PHQRWPAEVDVSGAQ
-577 EARVG
+577 ARVG

-590 LPVAGPVVRLAQLE
+590 LPVAGPVVRLAALVD
-604 EHYAHLR
+604 HDVNAP
-611 TRQADAAPLPLHPG
+611 ADQQSALPLHAG
-625 LFVLGA
+625 LYVLGA

-654 PLPLPTDLLEALHPA
+654 PLPLAAALLEALHPA
-669 RYWVRKLL
+669 RYWVRRLRR
-677 KGKPLRG
+677 GKPLRD

>member
-1 MTRAEE
+1 M
-7 NVSQTSLH
+7 SQTSLH

-25 TPVSSEFGDVY
+25 TPVSSDFGDVY

-61 HHDSDNFV
+61 HHDSYSFV

-81 LATMAA
+81 LATMQA
-87 FLEQGSDP
+87 FLEQAPQSGNGS
-95 ERCARLHFISFE
+95 RLHFISFE
-107 KYPLTQADLGKAL
+107 KYPLTRDDLRKAL
-120 GAWPE
+120 ASWPE
-125 LASLS
+125 LGHLS
-130 QALIEQW
+130 QDLVAQW
-137 PLPIEGCHRLQF
+137 PLPVSGCHRLHF
-149 AEGRVRLDLWFG
+149 AGSRIRLDLWFG
-161 DIKDTL
+161 DIKDML
-167 PLVPQGPHGLVDAWY
+167 PQVPHRAEGLVDAWY

-197 ELFDGLARLAR
+197 DLFDGLAHLAR
-208 PAATISTFTCAGF
+208 PDCSIATFTCAGF
-221 VRRGLIAAGFGAKKV
+221 VRRGLIAAGFAMKKV
-236 KGHGSKREMLAGM
+236 KGHGSKREMLVGD
-249 REGKMP
+249 RTDKQP
-255 EPTIA
+255 QQTIV
-260 PWYARTEANSTGEV
+260 PWYARPAGRTGEV
-274 LIIGGGIASAMAAL
+274 VIIGGGIASTMTAL
-288 SLVERGRAVTLL
+288 SLVERGRKVTLL
-300 CEGDEPATG
+300 CADGEPATG

-332 YALAFGY
+332 YSLAFGY
-339 ARNRLLALAR
+339 ARQRLLALAER
-349 HHAIAFGLGE
+349 HPIAFELC
-359 DSDKGSQGGVVQLG
+359 GVTQLG

-390 PPALMRPLDAAEV
+390 PSELMHPLSTLEV
-403 EQRSGLPCGHGGVI
+403 EQVVGLPCGHSGVS
-417 YPLGGWLCP
+417 YPQGGWLCP
-426 ADLTRAA
+426 ADFTRAA
-433 LAEAQATGLLRLEY
+433 IKEAQASGLLQVEY
-447 GAEITALSELEG
+447 HTQVSAIAEQAD
-459 GWRVESREGRHWQAP
+459 GWQVESQDGRHWQAP
-474 TLVVAAG
+474 NLVVAAG

-511 SRLKTVLCYDGYLT
+511 RQLKTVLCYDGYLT
-525 PAHNGAHC
+525 PMHNDQHC

-538 GRNQSGTDYSP
+538 GRNQSSLEFRV
-549 EEQAQ
+549 EEQIQ
-554 NQSRLQACL
+554 NQVRLQACL
-563 PEAVWPSEVDVSGG
+563 PEQTWPAEVDVSGN

-590 LPVAGPVVRLAQLE
+590 LPVVGPVARLQGLADHYAQLQ
-604 EHYAHLR
+604 HDQHNA
-611 TRQADAAPLPLHPG
+611 QPLPLHPG
-625 LFVLGA
+625 LYVLGA

-646 VASEICGD
+646 LASEICGD
-654 PLPLPTDLLEALHPA
+654 PLPLAADLLEALHPA

-677 KGKPLRG
+677 KGKALV

>member
-1 MTRAEE
+1 M
-7 NVSQTSLH
+7 SQTSLH

-46 RYVFLQQNRLPARFS
+46 RYVFLQQNRLPERFS
-61 HHDSDNFV
+61 HHDSDSFV

-81 LATMAA
+81 LATMAV
-87 FLEQGSDP
+87 FLEQAPLSGNGS
-95 ERCARLHFISFE
+95 RLHFISVE
-107 KYPLTQADLGKAL
+107 KYPLTQADLRKAL
-120 GAWPE
+120 AAWPE
-125 LASLS
+125 LAPLS
-130 QALIEQW
+130 QPLIDQW
-137 PLPIEGCHRLQF
+137 PLPVSGCHRLLF
-149 AEGRVRLDLWFG
+149 ADGRIRLDLWFG
-161 DIKDTL
+161 DIKEML
-167 PLVPQGPHGLVDAWY
+167 PQVPHPATGLVDAWY

-197 ELFDGLARLAR
+197 DLFDDLARLAR
-208 PAATISTFTCAGF
+208 PDATLSTFTCAGF
-221 VRRGLIAAGFGAKKV
+221 VRRGLIAAGFAMKKV
-236 KGHGSKREMLAGM
+236 KGHGSKREMLAGV
-249 REGKMP
+249 REGKVP
-255 EPTIA
+255 QQSIA
-260 PWYARTEANSTGEV
+260 PWYARPAGREGEV
-274 LIIGGGIASAMAAL
+274 LIIGGGIASAMTAL
-288 SLVERGRAVTLL
+288 SLVERGRHVTLL
-300 CEGDEPATG
+300 CEDGEPASG

-332 YALAFGY
+332 YSLAFDF

-349 HHAIAFGLGE
+349 HHPVAFSLC
-359 DSDKGSQGGVVQLG
+359 GVTQLG

-390 PPALMRPLDAAEV
+390 PPELMHPLSAAEV
-403 EQRSGLPCGHGGVI
+403 EQVVGLPCDADGVS

-433 LAEAQATGLLRLEY
+433 IREAQASGRLEVVFNAAVTRI
-447 GAEITALSELEG
+447 AEEAD
-459 GWRVESREGRHWQAP
+459 GWRVESRDGRQWHAP
-474 TLVVAAG
+474 NLVVAAG
-481 HQLPALLPF
+481 HQLPTLLPF

-500 QVSHVPTTASL
+500 QVSHVPTTAGL
-511 SRLKTVLCYDGYLT
+511 SQLKSVLCYDGYLT

-538 GRNQSGTDYSP
+538 GRNQTDLAYRTD
-549 EEQAQ
+549 EQEQ
-554 NQSRLQACL
+554 NRARLQACV
-563 PEAVWPSEVDVSGG
+563 PQQRWPAEVDVSGAQ
-577 EARVG
+577 ARIG

-590 LPVAGPVVRLAQLE
+590 LPVAGPVARLAAL
-604 EHYAHLR
+604 
-611 TRQADAAPLPLHPG
+611 ADHDVNAPADQQSALPLHAG
-625 LFVLGA
+625 LYVLGA

-654 PLPLPTDLLEALHPA
+654 PLPLAADLLEALHPA
-669 RYWVRKLL
+669 RYWVRRLRR
-677 KGKPLRG
+677 GKPLRD

>member
-36 FSNDNGLSET
+36 FSNDNGLAET
-46 RYVFLQQNRLPARFS
+46 RYVFLQQNRLPARFL
-61 HHDSDNFV
+61 HHDRDTFV

-87 FLEQGSDP
+87 FLEQAPQTGNGS
-95 ERCARLHFISFE
+95 RLHFISFE
-107 KYPLTQADLGKAL
+107 KYPLTQGDLRKAL
-120 GAWPE
+120 AAWPE
-125 LASLS
+125 LSSLS
-130 QALIEQW
+130 QDLIAQW
-137 PLPIEGCHRLQF
+137 PIPVSGCHRLIF
-149 AEGRVRLDLWFG
+149 ADGRIRLDLWLG
-161 DIKDTL
+161 DIKDMMPQL
-167 PLVPQGPHGLVDAWY
+167 PHHAEGLVDAWY

-197 ELFDGLARLAR
+197 ALFDGLARLAR
-208 PAATISTFTCAGF
+208 PAATIATFTCAGF
-221 VRRGLIAAGFGAKKV
+221 VRRGLIAAGFAMKKV
-236 KGHGSKREMLAGM
+236 KGHGSKREMLAGD
-249 REGKMP
+249 RTDKQP
-255 EPTIA
+255 QQTIA
-260 PWYARTEANSTGEV
+260 PWYARPAGRDGEV
-274 LIIGGGIASAMAAL
+274 LIIGGGIASAMTAL
-288 SLVERGRAVTLL
+288 SLVERDRKVTLL
-300 CEGDEPATG
+300 CEDDEPANG

-332 YALAFGY
+332 YSLAFGY
-339 ARNRLLALAR
+339 ARHRLLALAER
-349 HHAIAFGLGE
+349 HPVAFALC
-359 DSDKGSQGGVVQLG
+359 GVTQLG

-390 PPALMRPLDAAEV
+390 PSELMHPLSTVEV
-403 EQRSGLPCGHGGVI
+403 AQVVGLPCGHSGVS

-433 LAEAQATGLLRLEY
+433 IKEAQASGLLEVVFNTEVVTI
-447 GAEITALSELEG
+447 AEQAD
-459 GWRVESREGRHWQAP
+459 GWQLESRDGRRWQAP
-474 TLVVAAG
+474 NLVVAAG
-481 HQLPALLPF
+481 HKLPALIPF

-500 QVSHVPTTASL
+500 QVSHVPTSASL
-511 SRLKTVLCYDGYLT
+511 SRLNTVLCYDGYLT
-525 PAHNGAHC
+525 PAHNDHHC

-538 GRNQSGTDYSP
+538 GRNQTDLAFRA
-549 EEQAQ
+549 EEQRQ
-554 NQSRLQACL
+554 NQARLQACL
-563 PEAVWPSEVDVSGG
+563 LQQSWPGEVDVSGN

-590 LPVAGPVVRLAQLE
+590 LPVVGPVARLASLADQ
-604 EHYAHLR
+604 YAGLH
-611 TRQADAAPLPLHPG
+611 TDQQNAASLPCHPG
-625 LFVLGA
+625 LYVLGA

-646 VASEICGD
+646 LASEICGD
-654 PLPLPTDLLEALHPA
+654 PLPLAADLLEALHPA

-677 KGKPLRG
+677 KGKALA

>member
-25 TPVSSEFGDVY
+25 TPVSSDFGDVY

-61 HHDSDNFV
+61 HHDSDSFV

-81 LATMAA
+81 LATMQA
-87 FLEQGSDP
+87 FLEQAPQSGNGS
-95 ERCARLHFISFE
+95 RLHFISFE
-107 KYPLTQADLGKAL
+107 KYPLTQDDLRKAL
-120 GAWPE
+120 AAWPE
-125 LASLS
+125 LGHLS
-130 QALIEQW
+130 QDLVAQW
-137 PLPIEGCHRLQF
+137 PQPVSGCHRLHF
-149 AEGRVRLDLWFG
+149 AGGRIHLDLWFG
-161 DIKDTL
+161 DIKDML
-167 PLVPQGPHGLVDAWY
+167 PQVPHRAEGLVDAWY

-208 PAATISTFTCAGF
+208 PDCSIATFTCAGF
-221 VRRGLIAAGFGAKKV
+221 VRRGLIAAGFAMKKV
-236 KGHGSKREMLAGM
+236 KGHGSKREMLVGDRAD
-249 REGKMP
+249 KQP
-255 EPTIA
+255 QQTIA
-260 PWYARTEANSTGEV
+260 PWYARPAGRAGEV
-274 LIIGGGIASAMAAL
+274 VIIGGGIASAMTAL
-288 SLVERGRAVTLL
+288 SLVERGRKVTLL
-300 CEGDEPATG
+300 CADGEPATG

-332 YALAFGY
+332 YSLAFGY
-339 ARNRLLALAR
+339 ARQRLLALAER
-349 HHAIAFGLGE
+349 HPIAFELC
-359 DSDKGSQGGVVQLG
+359 GVTQLG

-390 PPALMRPLDAAEV
+390 PPELMHPLSTAEV
-403 EQRSGLPCGHGGVI
+403 EQVVGLPCGHSGVS

-426 ADLTRAA
+426 ADLTGAA
-433 LAEAQATGLLRLEY
+433 IKEAQASGLLQVEY
-447 GAEITALSELEG
+447 HTQVSAIAEQAD
-459 GWRVESREGRHWQAP
+459 GWQVESQDGRHWQAP
-474 TLVVAAG
+474 NLVVAAG

-511 SRLKTVLCYDGYLT
+511 RQLKTVLCYDGYLT
-525 PAHNGAHC
+525 PMHNDQHC

-538 GRNQSGTDYSP
+538 GRNQSSLEFRA
-549 EEQAQ
+549 EEQIQ
-554 NQSRLQACL
+554 NQVRLQACL
-563 PEAVWPSEVDVSGG
+563 PEQTWPAEVDVSGN

-590 LPVAGPVVRLAQLE
+590 LPVVGTVARLQGLAD
-604 EHYAHLR
+604 HYAHL
-611 TRQADAAPLPLHPG
+611 QHDQHNAQPLPLHPS
-625 LFVLGA
+625 LYVLGA

-646 VASEICGD
+646 LASEICGD
-654 PLPLPTDLLEALHPA
+654 PLPLAADLLEALHPA

-677 KGKPLRG
+677 KGKALV

>member
-1 MTRAEE
+1 M
-7 NVSQTSLH
+7 SQTSLH

-46 RYVFLQQNRLPARFS
+46 RYVFLQQNRLPERFS
-61 HHDSDNFV
+61 HHDSDSFV

-87 FLEQGSDP
+87 FLEQAPLSGNGS
-95 ERCARLHFISFE
+95 RLHFISVE
-107 KYPLTQADLGKAL
+107 KYPLTQADLRKAL
-120 GAWPE
+120 AAWPE
-125 LASLS
+125 LAPLS
-130 QALIEQW
+130 QPLIDQW
-137 PLPIEGCHRLQF
+137 PLPVSGCHRLLF
-149 AEGRVRLDLWFG
+149 ADGRIRLDLWFG
-161 DIKDTL
+161 DIKEML
-167 PLVPQGPHGLVDAWY
+167 PQVPHPAIGLVDAWY

-197 ELFDGLARLAR
+197 DLFDDLARLAR
-208 PAATISTFTCAGF
+208 PDATLSTFTCAGF
-221 VRRGLIAAGFGAKKV
+221 VRRGLIAAGFAMKKV
-236 KGHGSKREMLAGM
+236 KGHGSKREMLAGV
-249 REGKMP
+249 REGKVP
-255 EPTIA
+255 QQSIA
-260 PWYARTEANSTGEV
+260 PWYARPAGREGEV
-274 LIIGGGIASAMAAL
+274 LIIGGGIASAMTAL
-288 SLVERGRAVTLL
+288 SLVERGRHVTLL
-300 CEGDEPATG
+300 CEDGEPASG

-332 YALAFGY
+332 YSLAFGF
-339 ARNRLLALAR
+339 ARNRLLALAK
-349 HHAIAFGLGE
+349 HHPVAFSLC
-359 DSDKGSQGGVVQLG
+359 GVTQLG

-390 PPALMRPLDAAEV
+390 PPELMHPLSAAEV
-403 EQRSGLPCGHGGVI
+403 EQVVGLPCDADGVS

-433 LAEAQATGLLRLEY
+433 IREAQASGRLEVVFNAAATHI
-447 GAEITALSELEG
+447 AEQDG
-459 GWRVESREGRHWQAP
+459 GWRVESRDGRQWRAP
-474 TLVVAAG
+474 NLVVTAG

-500 QVSHVPTTASL
+500 QVSHVPTTAGL
-511 SRLKTVLCYDGYLT
+511 SQLKTVLCYDGYLT

-538 GRNQSGTDYSP
+538 GRNQTDLAYRTD
-549 EEQAQ
+549 EQEQ
-554 NQSRLQACL
+554 NRARLQACV
-563 PEAVWPSEVDVSGG
+563 PQQRWPAEVDVSGAQ
-577 EARVG
+577 ARVG

-590 LPVAGPVVRLAQLE
+590 LPVAGPVARLAAL
-604 EHYAHLR
+604 
-611 TRQADAAPLPLHPG
+611 ADHDVNAPADQQSALPLHAG
-625 LFVLGA
+625 LYVLGA

-646 VASEICGD
+646 VASEICGE
-654 PLPLPTDLLEALHPA
+654 PLPLAADLLEVLHPA
-669 RYWVRKLL
+669 RYWVRRLRR
-677 KGKPLRG
+677 GKPLRD

>member
-1 MTRAEE
+1 M
-7 NVSQTSLH
+7 SQTSLH

-46 RYVFLQQNRLPARFS
+46 RYVFLQQNRLPERFS
-61 HHDSDNFV
+61 HHDSDSFV

-87 FLEQGSDP
+87 FLEQAPLSGNGS
-95 ERCARLHFISFE
+95 RLHFISVE
-107 KYPLTQADLGKAL
+107 KYPLTQADLRKAL
-120 GAWPE
+120 AAWPE
-125 LASLS
+125 LAPLS
-130 QALIEQW
+130 QPLIDQW
-137 PLPIEGCHRLQF
+137 PLPVSGCHRLLF
-149 AEGRVRLDLWFG
+149 ADGRIRLDLWFG
-161 DIKDTL
+161 DIKEML
-167 PLVPQGPHGLVDAWY
+167 PQVPHPATGLVDAWY

-197 ELFDGLARLAR
+197 DLFDDLARLAR
-208 PAATISTFTCAGF
+208 PDATLSTFTCAGF
-221 VRRGLIAAGFGAKKV
+221 VRRGLIAAGFAMKKV
-236 KGHGSKREMLAGM
+236 KGHGSKREMLAGV
-249 REGKMP
+249 REGKVP
-255 EPTIA
+255 QQSIA
-260 PWYARTEANSTGEV
+260 PWYARPAGREGEV
-274 LIIGGGIASAMAAL
+274 LIIGGGIASAMTAL
-288 SLVERGRAVTLL
+288 SLVERGRHVTLL
-300 CEGDEPATG
+300 CEDGEPASG

-332 YALAFGY
+332 YSLAFGF
-339 ARNRLLALAR
+339 ARNRLLALAK
-349 HHAIAFGLGE
+349 HHPVAFSLC
-359 DSDKGSQGGVVQLG
+359 GVTQLG

-390 PPALMRPLDAAEV
+390 PPELMHPLSAAEV
-403 EQRSGLPCGHGGVI
+403 EQVVGLPCDADGVS

-433 LAEAQATGLLRLEY
+433 IREAQASGRLEVVFNAAATHI
-447 GAEITALSELEG
+447 AEQDG
-459 GWRVESREGRHWQAP
+459 GWRVESRDGRQWRAP
-474 TLVVAAG
+474 NLVVAAG

-500 QVSHVPTTASL
+500 QVSHVPTTAGL
-511 SRLKTVLCYDGYLT
+511 SQLKTVLCYDGYLT

-538 GRNQSGTDYSP
+538 GRNQTDLAYRAD
-549 EEQAQ
+549 EQEQ
-554 NQSRLQACL
+554 NRARLQACV
-563 PEAVWPSEVDVSGG
+563 PQQRWPAEVDVSGAQ
-577 EARVG
+577 ARVG

-590 LPVAGPVVRLAQLE
+590 LPVAGPVARLAAL
-604 EHYAHLR
+604 
-611 TRQADAAPLPLHPG
+611 ADHDVNAPADQQSALPLHAG
-625 LFVLGA
+625 LYVLGA

-654 PLPLPTDLLEALHPA
+654 PLPLAADLLEALHPA
-669 RYWVRKLL
+669 RYWVRRLRR
-677 KGKPLRG
+677 GKPLRD